1 MDERARASA
10 NAVAELARARGLTIA
25 VAESVTAGHV
35 ASALAAGESA
45 SEWFMGSVVAY
56 KTEMKQAVLGV
67 TGDRV
72 ITRQCATQMVTGVI
86 ELTGADVAVSTT
98 GAGGPDPEEGRPPGT
113 VFIAVGNR
121 RRQAV
126 FEHRFGGS
134 PEAVVAVAARAA
146 LEHLRLELER
156 GRS

>member
-1 MDERARASA
+1 MDERALASA
-10 NAVAELARARGLTIA
+10 NAVAELAQAKGLTIA
-25 VAESVTAGHV
+25 AAESVTAGHV

-56 KTEMKQAVLGV
+56 RTAMKQAVLGV

-72 ITRQCATQMVTGVI
+72 ITRLCATQMVTGVI

-113 VFIAVGNR
+113 VFIAVGDG

-146 LEHLRLELER
+146 LEHLRLALER